1 MDQQEIQKR
10 IITLDKSVQDLKGNQ
25 KLVMGVLASDTSNG
39 LTDKDLSVVR
49 WVYSKRFKMLQHE
62 KQILLKKKPIKH

>member
-1 MDQQEIQKR
+1 MNQQEIQKR

-25 KLVMGVLASDTSNG
+25 KLVMGVLVSDTSNG

-49 WVYSKRFKMLQHE
+49 WAYSKRFKMLQHE
-62 KQILLKKKPIKH
+62 KQILINKKPIKH